1 MTHRNLNKITN
12 KDKNNKNKN
21 KINSPAS
28 VVEFQVDLYL
38 TKFSTDSQGYSV
50 PEINMSL
57 L

>member
-38 TKFSTDSQGYSV
+38 TKFSSDSLGYSV

-57 L
+57 F